1 MEMYQNLGKCMEG
14 LIQSGQY
21 LPHFYKTDHSS
32 DTYDL
37 SKAFGLFS
45 LCSFVGIGE
54 NWMNKNFRY
63 FVLGFFMSSDSFLDT
78 HFLALFVTLITY
90 LNKLFFWLL
99 LSH

>member
-54 NWMNKNFRY
+54 NWMNKNVAKCFS
-63 FVLGFFMSSDSFLDT
+63 LLQFFFTLMFFLVA
-78 HFLALFVTLITY
+78 F
-90 LNKLFFWLL
+90 
-99 LSH
+99 